1 VCRGKGLGVRSYGFD
16 PHVRRYDLP
25 PNPLPAP
32 PRTVVRPTPQPPS
45 GPAKNGGVFDRKGES
60 GSNSNGMWVFDD
72 IREFE
77 YNETMEKDG
86 IISGQKI
93 SQEKQNRAR
102 ELRRSMT
109 LAERKLWN
117 KLRANRLGGW
127 HFRRQQIID
136 DFIVDFYCH
145 KAGLIIEVD
154 GPIHQKQ
161 PAEDAEHTKMMA
173 ARGLKVLRFNNSDVM
188 NKMDMVLRTILDHL
202 ETSSPF
208 LQERG

>member
-1 VCRGKGLGVRSYGFD
+1 
-16 PHVRRYDLP
+16 
-25 PNPLPAP
+25 
-32 PRTVVRPTPQPPS
+32 
-45 GPAKNGGVFDRKGES
+45 
-60 GSNSNGMWVFDD
+60 MWVFDD

-86 IISGQKI
+86 IISGRKI

-117 KLRANRLGGW
+117 ELQANRLGGW

-161 PAEDAEHTKMMA
+161 RAEDAERTKLFT
-173 ARGLKVLRFNNSDVM
+173 ARGLKVLRFHNLEVM
-188 NKMDMVLRTILDHL
+188 NAMDSVLRTILDHL